1 MKSFSDIF
9 KNYIEIKRLP
19 ASINESIINSTFIDT
34 KNRSMRIEADCQE
47 TVKRDDI
54 FLAEDMI
61 KKSVLALSD
70 CRYEPHY
77 DSSLFDLSYYQEL
90 IKELKRRNAS
100 LNGTLNDS
108 EVQIRDNELIIE
120 LKHGGKDFLL
130 QQKFDKNL
138 SDLISKEFGIKLN
151 VRLTGITIVD
161 SESDAYIERQKQAEE
176 KVIRE
181 AQISHMQEYES
192 MMQTA
197 NERKNSFDKKPA
209 AVLPAAS
216 SEIEF
221 RDKDHLIPTYIP
233 ESANP
238 VYGAPIHGDV
248 LPLDHLTQESGKVI
262 IWGQIFA
269 MDSKST
275 KDNKKKI
282 VTVSITDFRG
292 SANIKIIDTN
302 EKCAP
307 ILDLKK
313 GMSILVR
320 GEAQFDNFDKDVNVM
335 TRAIS
340 VVAVPKVV
348 DKAEKKRVEL
358 HLHTNMSAMDA
369 VSSAGDL
376 VKRAYEWGMPAIAI
390 TDHGVAQAYPDA
402 MNACDA
408 IA

>member
-151 VRLTGITIVD
+151 VRLTGITMVD

-176 KVIRE
+176 KVIR
-181 AQISHMQEYES
+181 
-192 MMQTA
+192 
-197 NERKNSFDKKPA
+197 
-209 AVLPAAS
+209 
-216 SEIEF
+216 
-221 RDKDHLIPTYIP
+221 
-233 ESANP
+233 
-238 VYGAPIHGDV
+238 
-248 LPLDHLTQESGKVI
+248 
-262 IWGQIFA
+262 
-269 MDSKST
+269 
-275 KDNKKKI
+275 
-282 VTVSITDFRG
+282 
-292 SANIKIIDTN
+292 
-302 EKCAP
+302 
-307 ILDLKK
+307 
-313 GMSILVR
+313 
-320 GEAQFDNFDKDVNVM
+320 
-335 TRAIS
+335 
-340 VVAVPKVV
+340 
-348 DKAEKKRVEL
+348 
-358 HLHTNMSAMDA
+358 
-369 VSSAGDL
+369 
-376 VKRAYEWGMPAIAI
+376 
-390 TDHGVAQAYPDA
+390 
-402 MNACDA
+402 
-408 IA
+408 

>member
-34 KNRSMRIEADCQE
+34 KNRSMRIVADCQE

-151 VRLTGITIVD
+151 VRLTGITMVD

-221 RDKDHLIPTYIP
+221 RDK
-233 ESANP
+233 
-238 VYGAPIHGDV
+238 
-248 LPLDHLTQESGKVI
+248 
-262 IWGQIFA
+262 
-269 MDSKST
+269 
-275 KDNKKKI
+275 
-282 VTVSITDFRG
+282 
-292 SANIKIIDTN
+292 
-302 EKCAP
+302 
-307 ILDLKK
+307 
-313 GMSILVR
+313 
-320 GEAQFDNFDKDVNVM
+320 
-335 TRAIS
+335 
-340 VVAVPKVV
+340 
-348 DKAEKKRVEL
+348 
-358 HLHTNMSAMDA
+358 
-369 VSSAGDL
+369 
-376 VKRAYEWGMPAIAI
+376 
-390 TDHGVAQAYPDA
+390 
-402 MNACDA
+402 
-408 IA
+408 

>member
-1 MKSFSDIF
+1 
-9 KNYIEIKRLP
+9 
-19 ASINESIINSTFIDT
+19 
-34 KNRSMRIEADCQE
+34 MRIVADCQE

-151 VRLTGITIVD
+151 VRLTGITMVD

-197 NERKNSFDKKPA
+197 ND
-209 AVLPAAS
+209 
-216 SEIEF
+216 
-221 RDKDHLIPTYIP
+221 
-233 ESANP
+233 
-238 VYGAPIHGDV
+238 
-248 LPLDHLTQESGKVI
+248 
-262 IWGQIFA
+262 
-269 MDSKST
+269 
-275 KDNKKKI
+275 
-282 VTVSITDFRG
+282 
-292 SANIKIIDTN
+292 
-302 EKCAP
+302 
-307 ILDLKK
+307 
-313 GMSILVR
+313 
-320 GEAQFDNFDKDVNVM
+320 
-335 TRAIS
+335 
-340 VVAVPKVV
+340 PKVQILYTV
-348 DKAEKKRVEL
+348 RRYMVMFCRL
-358 HLHTNMSAMDA
+358 T
-369 VSSAGDL
+369 
-376 VKRAYEWGMPAIAI
+376 I
-390 TDHGVAQAYPDA
+390 
-402 MNACDA
+402 
-408 IA
+408 